1 MLRNHRKIKLR
12 SCSFCTEQTAAAQS
26 EFNLNLMALSDRIYA
41 DTDSS
46 KYSSRFWTLHTDSSF
61 GFKRTVD
68 QTAKRWD
75 WKQSGD
81 SVTDSLTFIAGWY
94 QTLTHTHTSPMTGQR
109 GLCDRKWQRNHPQT
123 FVWSVLDFF
132 FLLFLFLWPTAGQ
145 TALLKQPRTD
155 SLPGHAV
162 HSGPAPY
169 RYTGKKLWQIFFSH
183 KKTNLKRLI

>member
-94 QTLTHTHTSPMTGQR
+94 QTLTHTHESHDWTERSVWQEVAEEPSSDLCLIRVRLFLSSLSFFVVDCWSDSVAETATDRFTSWACSSFWPRTVQVH
-109 GLCDRKWQRNHPQT
+109 RKEAVT
-123 FVWSVLDFF
+123 DFF
-132 FLLFLFLWPTAGQ
+132 
-145 TALLKQPRTD
+145 
-155 SLPGHAV
+155 H
-162 HSGPAPY
+162 
-169 RYTGKKLWQIFFSH
+169 I
-183 KKTNLKRLI
+183 KRLI